1 MNTLAPIKLSDA
13 KLHLKIDDDDD
24 FEDAYIQQL
33 ILAAEDFCEGR
44 IFRTFDDVYTQYGF
58 LPPVLRSYALV
69 VMAEMHANRQLNS
82 ERPVNPNPFYER
94 LIDKYVD
101 YSKGV

>member
-1 MNTLAPIKLSDA
+1 MNTLAPIKLADA

-24 FEDAYIQQL
+24 FEDAHIEQL
-33 ILAAEDFCEGR
+33 ILAAVDFCEGR

-58 LPPVLRSYALV
+58 LPPVLRSYVLV
-69 VMAEMHANRQLNS
+69 VLAEMHANRQLNT
-82 ERPVNPNPFYER
+82 EANIKPNPFYER
-94 LIDKYVD
+94 LIDKYID